1 MPVECYLQYLL
12 KTICTINF
20 AIYKY
25 IWKYTYHCNHKQTQ
39 NDKTKDTNYTT
50 KGTNVLGLL
59 LTRVLKLSALS
70 IPPDYH
76 LVIYLSRSRCKSK
89 QGQGAN
95 ANPKQGQG
103 TTAKQGQG
111 ANARQDQ
118 GASTK
123 QGQGANAKQGQ
134 GASTKQGQGANTNYS
149 QHMSTQNIKRSG

>member
-1 MPVECYLQYLL
+1 MVQMPVECYLQYLL

-25 IWKYTYHCNHKQTQ
+25 IWKYTYHCNHKQRQ

-111 ANARQDQ
+111 ANAKQD
-118 GASTK
+118 
-123 QGQGANAKQGQ
+123 Q